1 MKRKTDDMIT
11 FLGVNT
17 SVLVVAFL
25 ESFGFIT
32 LLSKQ
37 KQSRFART
45 LCAI

>member
-1 MKRKTDDMIT
+1 MTRKTDDMIT

-25 ESFGFIT
+25 ESFGYIT

-37 KQSRFART
+37 KQSRFVHT
-45 LCAI
+45 PCAI